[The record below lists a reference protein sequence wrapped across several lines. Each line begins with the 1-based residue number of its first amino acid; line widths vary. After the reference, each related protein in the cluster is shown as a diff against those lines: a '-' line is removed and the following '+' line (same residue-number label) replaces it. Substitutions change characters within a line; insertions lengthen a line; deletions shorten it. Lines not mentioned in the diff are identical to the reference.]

1 MRLIIEHDEETFELK
16 VKLQSLRI
24 NNMTEAYLSNIL
36 LKSYPIIEKI
46 VADERGKVYNQMIV
60 EDADEGPG

>member
-60 EDADEGPG
+60 EDADEGTG